1 MPRQTTLITAAA
13 MLLTCVTFSHGQD
26 TGKVQFRLRLEKG
39 HSFRSETVT
48 HQVITQSVGGQEIKV
63 DTAIGTTYKYD
74 VQEVSPDGTATL
86 KVTIDGMSMSLDVP
100 NMKVEYDSA
109 NPPDEIP
116 PQAQGA
122 AAMVGTSF
130 NMEMNSRGEVT
141 RVEGVETMLEAVL
154 AKGGDAAVKEQL
166 SKQFNSDAMMATMQ
180 GMLAPYPDKPVGV
193 GDSWSSNMSVTAGFP
208 MQIDS
213 TYTLKERAG
222 GMATLAVESTI
233 KTDPDADP
241 IAIGPAKA
249 KVEIGGKRTG
259 QMVVHETAGWTIS
272 SELDMDFKGSLK
284 IVGVEMSIPI
294 TVTGKMTVKTTK

>member
-39 HSFRSETVT
+39 HSFRSETVAR
-48 HQVITQSVGGQEIKV
+48 QVITQSVGGQAIKV

-86 KVTIDGMSMSLDVP
+86 KVTIDGMSMTLDAP

-109 NPPDEIP
+109 NPPAEIP

-130 NMEMNSRGEVT
+130 TMEMNSRGEVT

-154 AKGGDAAVKEQL
+154 AKGGGAAAKEQL
-166 SKQFNSDAMMATMQ
+166 AKQFSNDAMVATMQ
-180 GMLAPYPDKPVGV
+180 GMLAPYPDEPVGV
-193 GDSWSSNMSVTAGFP
+193 GDSWSSKMSVTAGFP

-233 KTDPDADP
+233 KTDPNADP
-241 IAIGPAKA
+241 VAVGPAKA

-259 QMVVHETAGWTIS
+259 QMVVHETVGWTMS
-272 SELDMDFKGSLK
+272 SKLDIDFKGSLK
-284 IVGVEMSIPI
+284 MVGVEMSIPI
-294 TVTGKMTVKTTK
+294 TVTGEMTVKTTK